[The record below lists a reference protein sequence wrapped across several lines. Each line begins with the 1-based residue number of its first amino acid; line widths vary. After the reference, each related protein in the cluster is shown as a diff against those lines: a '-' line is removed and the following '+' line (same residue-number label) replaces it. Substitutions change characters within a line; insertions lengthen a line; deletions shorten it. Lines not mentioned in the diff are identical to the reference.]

1 MYKYV
6 VAVKDFN
13 TEIYM
18 EMVEFQE
25 FTDWKDVYLAVVGDD
40 YFGED
45 IRHKEW
51 IMEMPKH
58 FQDAKGLLRVGNID
72 VEILTIVS

>member
-6 VAVKDFN
+6 VAVKDFDK
-13 TEIYM
+13 EIYL
-18 EMVEFQE
+18 EMVEFDTHQE
-25 FTDWKDVYLAVVGDD
+25 WKEIYLNVVGID

-58 FQDAKGLLRVGNID
+58 FQDAKKHLKNGCID

>member
-1 MYKYV
+1 MFKYV
-6 VAVKDFN
+6 VAVKEYGS
-13 TEIYM
+13 EIYM
-18 EMVEFQE
+18 EMVEFPE
-25 FTDWKDVYLAVVGDD
+25 ITTWKEVYLAAVGDD

-45 IRHKEW
+45 IRHKDW

-58 FQDAKGLLRVGNID
+58 FQDAKQHLRNGNID